1 MSPLDAFREAGKV
14 RQRAARVWL
23 DSLERSSL
31 ESTKSIFD
39 QISRD
44 IISEVAIEFALKLL
58 ELNRQR
64 LLGLYE
70 VLR

>member
-1 MSPLDAFREAGKV
+1 MSPLDAFHEAGKV
-14 RQRAARVWL
+14 SQRAAGVWL
-23 DSLERSSL
+23 ASLDRASLEDA
-31 ESTKSIFD
+31 KSIFD
-39 QISRD
+39 QIPRA

-64 LLGLYE
+64 LLGLSE